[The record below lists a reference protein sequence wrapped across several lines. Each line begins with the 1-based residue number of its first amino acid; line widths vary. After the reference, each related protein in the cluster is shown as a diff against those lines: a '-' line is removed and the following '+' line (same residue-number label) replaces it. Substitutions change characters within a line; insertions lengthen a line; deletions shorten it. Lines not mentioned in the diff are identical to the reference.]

1 MAEDKSYAILTNR
14 GAELEAAAIATKTP
28 VIINKFVIGDA
39 NGAASVVPDPAQ
51 TELIHEVYRG
61 NIQAVSCKNNQITFQ
76 LYLPPEVGGFTI
88 KEMGILTSEG
98 ELYSVAR
105 SPDIIKPNG
114 TNGAVVSIT
123 FNYILAVSS
132 TSAVSVV
139 IYDEYITPEVGDARY
154 LKIDENLSEIKGNGA
169 EAQKKARENIGIEI
183 DSDGDVAYRNKH
195 NTFLSTNDFNQD
207 VTIAEGA
214 ILFAR
219 VLKIMY
225 ENTVNGYVSGQVS
238 GVVKVHSDGKL
249 LLSGSSLSNLKYL
262 TQGGEYEVWHSGN
275 LTPVKSVNNNKPDA
289 TGNVNIDVTA
299 SAVTIENIGTN
310 QWATMSGATIID
322 IVVGEISSNS
332 SSNPDV
338 TVTLARSFPTK
349 ITSITGSFTGQGGS
363 NEDSWWSATPINSG
377 SFTLHTRNMNGT
389 FSFIVKGV

>member
-105 SPDIIKPNG
+105 SPDTIKPNG

-169 EAQKKARENIGIEI
+169 EAQKRQG
-183 DSDGDVAYRNKH
+183 R
-195 NTFLSTNDFNQD
+195 
-207 VTIAEGA
+207 
-214 ILFAR
+214 IL
-219 VLKIMY
+219 
-225 ENTVNGYVSGQVS
+225 G
-238 GVVKVHSDGKL
+238 
-249 LLSGSSLSNLKYL
+249 
-262 TQGGEYEVWHSGN
+262 
-275 LTPVKSVNNNKPDA
+275 
-289 TGNVNIDVTA
+289 
-299 SAVTIENIGTN
+299 
-310 QWATMSGATIID
+310 
-322 IVVGEISSNS
+322 
-332 SSNPDV
+332 
-338 TVTLARSFPTK
+338 
-349 ITSITGSFTGQGGS
+349 
-363 NEDSWWSATPINSG
+363 
-377 SFTLHTRNMNGT
+377 
-389 FSFIVKGV
+389 

>member
-61 NIQAVSCKNNQITFQ
+61 NIQAVSCKNNQITFK

-169 EAQKKARENIGIEI
+169 EAQKKARENIGIEM

-195 NTFLSTNDFNQD
+195 NTFLSTNDFNED

-262 TQGGEYEVWHSGN
+262 TQGGEYEVWHSGT

-310 QWATMSGATIID
+310 QWATLSGATIID

>member
-88 KEMGILTSEG
+88 KEMGILTREG

-105 SPDIIKPNG
+105 TPDIIKPNG
-114 TNGAVVSIT
+114 TNGAVISIT
-123 FNYILAVSS
+123 FNYILIVSS

-154 LKIDENLSEIKGNGA
+154 LKIAENLSEIKKNGVD
-169 EAQKKARENIGIEI
+169 AQKAARENIGIKM
-183 DSDGDVAYRNKH
+183 DGDGDIAYRDKR
-195 NTFLSTNDFNQD
+195 NTFLAVNEFNQD
-207 VTIAEGA
+207 VTIADGA

-219 VLKIMY
+219 ILKIMY
-225 ENTVNGYVSGQVS
+225 EDTINGYISGQQS
-238 GVVKVHSDGKL
+238 GVVKLHSDGKL

-262 TQGGEYEVWHSGN
+262 TQAGEYEVWHAGN
-275 LTPVKSVNNNKPDA
+275 LTAVKSVNNVKPDA
-289 TGNVNIDVTA
+289 NGNVSVAVSSGGVQDIRLGTEVTIPKEGDHDQMYACPSGCVVTA
-299 SAVTIENIGTN
+299 ILVSDGGGREAAVDTVSYKPLQKLISGQWVTI
-310 QWATMSGATIID
+310 SG
-322 IVVGEISSNS
+322 
-332 SSNPDV
+332 
-338 TVTLARSFPTK
+338 
-349 ITSITGSFTGQGGS
+349 
-363 NEDSWWSATPINSG
+363 
-377 SFTLHTRNMNGT
+377 
-389 FSFIVKGV
+389 